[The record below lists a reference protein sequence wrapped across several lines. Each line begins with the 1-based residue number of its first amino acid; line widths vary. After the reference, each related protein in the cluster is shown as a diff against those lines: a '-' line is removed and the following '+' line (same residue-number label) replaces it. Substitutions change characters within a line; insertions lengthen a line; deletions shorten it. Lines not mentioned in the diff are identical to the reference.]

1 MADIQI
7 VMQVVGEKSI
17 VNATKSTVN
26 LENKVKS
33 LSKSLEAG
41 RISESQFSTGLKEL
55 RKTLDGNGKAWQS
68 NKAQIDNYVKSLRS
82 AEAAQKAATAAQEAA
97 KKQAQS
103 VREMNAALAAQRKA
117 QDENTASLSRLRAGY
132 DANYAAEQR
141 RLELK
146 RRLRQEVLNGNMT
159 LREAGAELLKYRQYV
174 QQFNTAQ
181 MAATKASNRFGVV
194 TQQAG
199 YQIGDFLVQV
209 QSGTNYMVA
218 FGQQATQLVGILPL
232 LAPAGGTFMGLGAGA
247 LIGLSTGLGIV
258 IPLLTAFGAYLIR
271 SKKNTDETVDSTKK
285 LNEELKSLDQTLDN
299 WIKTKKAAQAGLTVE
314 EYISGESIK
323 EAEENLK
330 AAKEALEALQTFQMQ
345 AAAGAVSS
353 LPGGGL
359 LLSLLGKDPESALEV
374 IGAAEEE
381 FVKAQKRLDTL
392 RAKQDEERQKRYEDE
407 RFELEQQLA
416 MQRAILNF
424 GEGSR
429 RVKDL
434 ALQQEIEKYDRIIDR
449 QVDVKELTEEHAEE
463 LKRLNAEHLRNEAAR
478 KSAADSLRPL
488 MGQIGADTTVVTEET
503 IELTKKL
510 GGSVEEAI
518 KLQKALDEGKV
529 SASQLRGIDLE
540 KGITPA
546 VKAAKELA
554 EQLGISFRIAA
565 ALSGAIVRGDD
576 AEALDPRSQRY
587 DPAAARLARMKEIM
601 GSDDLYKGL
610 PKDKTTRGGGKTEA
624 EELADRIAK
633 LEEQIKLEQEL
644 SGKSEARKRVI
655 QALGVEFT
663 QQNEAATATYEAQ
676 IEAIMEATRLEQE
689 RQALMDS
696 IQGTLESGFMS
707 MVDGTKSVKDA
718 FKDMAR
724 QIIAELYRVLVVQ
737 QMVGSFDMKS
747 KTGSGIMGAIG
758 NLLFNANGN
767 AFSNGRVTPF
777 ANGGVVGSPT
787 YFPMS
792 GGQTGLMGEAGPEA
806 IMPLK
811 RDKNG
816 RLGVSVEGGSGS
828 VNVTNNI
835 NVTGGS
841 DPAAIRMEVAKLM
854 PQITNATKTAVIDA
868 RRRGGQMKA
877 AFS

>member
-1 MADIQI
+1 
-7 VMQVVGEKSI
+7 
-17 VNATKSTVN
+17 
-26 LENKVKS
+26 
-33 LSKSLEAG
+33 
-41 RISESQFSTGLKEL
+41 
-55 RKTLDGNGKAWQS
+55 
-68 NKAQIDNYVKSLRS
+68 
-82 AEAAQKAATAAQEAA
+82 
-97 KKQAQS
+97 
-103 VREMNAALAAQRKA
+103 
-117 QDENTASLSRLRAGY
+117 
-132 DANYAAEQR
+132 
-141 RLELK
+141 
-146 RRLRQEVLNGNMT
+146 
-159 LREAGAELLKYRQYV
+159 
-174 QQFNTAQ
+174 
-181 MAATKASNRFGVV
+181 
-194 TQQAG
+194 
-199 YQIGDFLVQV
+199 
-209 QSGTNYMVA
+209 
-218 FGQQATQLVGILPL
+218 
-232 LAPAGGTFMGLGAGA
+232 
-247 LIGLSTGLGIV
+247 
-258 IPLLTAFGAYLIR
+258 
-271 SKKNTDETVDSTKK
+271 
-285 LNEELKSLDQTLDN
+285 
-299 WIKTKKAAQAGLTVE
+299 
-314 EYISGESIK
+314 
-323 EAEENLK
+323 
-330 AAKEALEALQTFQMQ
+330 
-345 AAAGAVSS
+345 
-353 LPGGGL
+353 
-359 LLSLLGKDPESALEV
+359 
-374 IGAAEEE
+374 
-381 FVKAQKRLDTL
+381 
-392 RAKQDEERQKRYEDE
+392 
-407 RFELEQQLA
+407 
-416 MQRAILNF
+416 
-424 GEGSR
+424 
-429 RVKDL
+429 
-434 ALQQEIEKYDRIIDR
+434 
-449 QVDVKELTEEHAEE
+449 
-463 LKRLNAEHLRNEAAR
+463 
-478 KSAADSLRPL
+478 
-488 MGQIGADTTVVTEET
+488 
-503 IELTKKL
+503 L

-518 KLQKALDEGKV
+518 KLQKALDEGKI

-576 AEALDPRSQRY
+576 EEALDPRSQRY
-587 DPAAARLARMKEIM
+587 DANAARLARTKEIM

-644 SGKSEARKRVI
+644 FGKSEARKRVI

-758 NLLFNANGN
+758 KILFPNANGN